1 MPNSFIIF
9 RSKTFDFIL
18 QNMQVSEKT
27 LRFEIDTLLRESSRI
42 NIMCLD
48 VFGVIISIKNYYN
61 SMMNVYDP

>member
-9 RSKTFDFIL
+9 RSITFDFIL